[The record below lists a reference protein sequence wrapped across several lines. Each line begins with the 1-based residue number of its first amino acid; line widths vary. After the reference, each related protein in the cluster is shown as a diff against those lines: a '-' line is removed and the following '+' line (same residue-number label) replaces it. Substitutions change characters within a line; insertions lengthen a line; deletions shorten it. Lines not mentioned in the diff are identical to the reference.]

1 MMRGTEGAMTAVDR
15 LYKENSEGLRQLAK
29 IESEERDWKHYITLI
44 GLEIESTIP
53 PDSNIETLD
62 AVKLLVREVNS
73 LREAIG
79 LKSYKDL
86 ASDEGD

>member
-1 MMRGTEGAMTAVDR
+1 MVD
-15 LYKENSEGLRQLAK
+15 
-29 IESEERDWKHYITLI
+29 RDWKQYVNLI
-44 GLEIESTIP
+44 SLEIESTIP
-53 PDSNIETLD
+53 PNSEIETLD

-79 LKSYKDL
+79 LKSYRDL

>member
-1 MMRGTEGAMTAVDR
+1 M
-15 LYKENSEGLRQLAK
+15 
-29 IESEERDWKHYITLI
+29 ERDCKHYVTLI

-73 LREAIG
+73 LREVIG

>member
-1 MMRGTEGAMTAVDR
+1 MAAVDR

-29 IESEERDWKHYITLI
+29 IESEERDWRHYVTLI

-53 PDSNIETLD
+53 SDSNIETLD

>member
-1 MMRGTEGAMTAVDR
+1 MM
-15 LYKENSEGLRQLAK
+15 K
-29 IESEERDWKHYITLI
+29 ERDWKQYVNLI
-44 GLEIESTIP
+44 SLEIESTIP
-53 PDSNIETLD
+53 PNSNIETLD

-79 LKSYKDL
+79 LKPYKNL